1 MKSKT
6 WNNKGTSVVEM
17 AIVLPLLLLLVF
29 GIIEFSLALY
39 DKAMIT
45 NASREG
51 ARAGIVFR
59 AAPGGAYNPVTEPE
73 IKAVVDG
80 YLGTYLISF
89 DLGDAASTAVSS
101 ICSEAE
107 GESITVTVKY
117 TYTFLIFPNIAQL
130 IAQSIMGPINMTAA
144 TTMRCE

>member
-1 MKSKT
+1 MKFKIS
-6 WNNKGTSVVEM
+6 NNKGTSVVEM
-17 AIVLPLLLLLVF
+17 ALVLPLLLLLVF

-59 AAPGGAYNPVTEPE
+59 ATPGGAYNPLTEGE
-73 IKAVVDG
+73 ITAVVTN
-80 YLGTYLISF
+80 YLGANLISF
-89 DLGDAASTAVSS
+89 DVGDAASITVPS

-107 GESITVTVKY
+107 GDSITVTVNY
-117 TYTFLIFPNIAQL
+117 TYTFLVFPNIAQL
-130 IAQSIMGPINMTAA
+130 ITQSIMGPINLMAA